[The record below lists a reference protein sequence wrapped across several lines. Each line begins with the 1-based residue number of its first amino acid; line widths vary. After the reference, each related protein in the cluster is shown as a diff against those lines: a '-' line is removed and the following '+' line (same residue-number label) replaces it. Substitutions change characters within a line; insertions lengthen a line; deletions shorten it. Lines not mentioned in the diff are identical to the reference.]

1 LTQRDLYSLTD
12 QSRQL
17 IKGIGGDPNVP
28 PLKILSFTT
37 AAQGSDRDQQS
48 VLFDDYKATSGGK
61 ITYQF
66 VNPDTDPITAKQ
78 YSAQNSDI
86 FVVKIKDGQPDI
98 KNAQKASF
106 FQEEEVTN
114 AILRA
119 SAYGDYRAYFLSVE
133 NGLKLNDVLTK
144 QYAWKTQTVSLTD
157 LMSASSTTKL
167 NDPAA
172 DGIVLIIPGGTKS
185 LSDDQVKFLGDYLD
199 KGGKDGKGGSLIIL
213 ASLNTDN
220 TQQTTLANSQNLSD
234 MLYNKFGVRFAN
246 NVVLDPSLTLN
257 GSPTLPAISDF
268 DSTHYITSDLV
279 KNLDAL
285 VMQAPY
291 YIEQA
296 PTAPADVT
304 VTALAHSSDKSY
316 SKAVPDVLA
325 NNFTKADKDQAGPLI
340 VAATA
345 ENAKTGGRVVLFGSE
360 LIAANALSQINQV
373 ANLRA
378 IFRSIEWGAH
388 YSDQFGR
395 VPIQPRPQDQP
406 LAASPEELSNI
417 NFLTVILMPFGVLAL
432 GIYVWW
438 RNRERAAA

>member
-1 LTQRDLYSLTD
+1 
-12 QSRQL
+12 
-17 IKGIGGDPNVP
+17 
-28 PLKILSFTT
+28 
-37 AAQGSDRDQQS
+37 
-48 VLFDDYKATSGGK
+48 
-61 ITYQF
+61 
-66 VNPDTDPITAKQ
+66 
-78 YSAQNSDI
+78 
-86 FVVKIKDGQPDI
+86 
-98 KNAQKASF
+98 
-106 FQEEEVTN
+106 
-114 AILRA
+114 
-119 SAYGDYRAYFLSVE
+119 
-133 NGLKLNDVLTK
+133 
-144 QYAWKTQTVSLTD
+144 
-157 LMSASSTTKL
+157 MSASSTTKL